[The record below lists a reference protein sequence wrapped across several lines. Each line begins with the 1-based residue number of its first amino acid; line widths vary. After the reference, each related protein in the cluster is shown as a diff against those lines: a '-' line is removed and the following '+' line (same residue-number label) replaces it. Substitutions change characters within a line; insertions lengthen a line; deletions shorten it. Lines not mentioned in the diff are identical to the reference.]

1 MVASFCSQ
9 DRQVNSTEDHIF
21 VSLSK
26 KKKKSS
32 KVDRACVDFLFILSE
47 ELHNLPGNLSY

>member
-9 DRQVNSTEDHIF
+9 DRQVNSTEDHVF
-21 VSLSK
+21 LSLAQK
-26 KKKKSS
+26 KS
-32 KVDRACVDFLFILSE
+32 KVDRACVNFLFILSE